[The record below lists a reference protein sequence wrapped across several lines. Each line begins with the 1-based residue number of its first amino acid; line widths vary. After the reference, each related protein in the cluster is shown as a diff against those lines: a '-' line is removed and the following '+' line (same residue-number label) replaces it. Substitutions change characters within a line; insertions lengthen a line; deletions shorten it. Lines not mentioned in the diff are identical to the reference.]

1 MLAASNKTWQ
11 NPLKFEVS
19 QPRLIFTS
27 NSSFNDA
34 KQIRAQLSFSDIYQ
48 LFSLKLVTYVLY
60 VWQHLASLV
69 GVGV

>member
-1 MLAASNKTWQ
+1 M
-11 NPLKFEVS
+11 
-19 QPRLIFTS
+19 
-27 NSSFNDA
+27 
-34 KQIRAQLSFSDIYQ
+34 AQLSFSDIYQ